1 MPMSCATE
9 ILSMARAEFGE
20 RELVELTMV
29 VIAIKDWNHTNVAF
43 RTPPGTY
50 RARAQKAD
58 E

>member
-1 MPMSCATE
+1 
-9 ILSMARAEFGE
+9 MARAEFGE